1 MGTEQELVV
10 VVVVGQTGS
19 KNSRLTDGE
28 DPVGNGVQDSMSVV
42 ERTKYSLEGQTFAC
56 CFIRSIVRWA
66 ATLEDCDKEPC
77 GAEKSVEC
85 H

>member
-10 VVVVGQTGS
+10 AGGTGS
-19 KNSRLTDGE
+19 KNLRLTDGE

-56 CFIRSIVRWA
+56 CLIRSIVRWA

>member
-10 VVVVGQTGS
+10 VGGLGS
-19 KNSRLTDGE
+19 KISRLTDGE
-28 DPVGNGVQDSMSVV
+28 YPVSNSVQDSVGVV
-42 ERTKYSLEGQTFAC
+42 ERTKYSLERQTFAC
-56 CFIRSIVRWA
+56 CFDRSIIRWA